1 MVTGQ
6 GFRILDMINSI
17 EAEFKHLSSEQKEEF
32 LKLHEYHFPSE
43 ENPNNLMT
51 IFRSNAY
58 NTGSDHV
65 GMFPKIARINH
76 SCRPNSGN
84 WWSEKSGRRVIYASR
99 DIEKD
104 EEITVSYIPL
114 LKTTKDR
121 QARLQQYGFV
131 CDCTACQSAESDKR
145 RVRISDS
152 LDDLEQKRH
161 SPSKKAAINKKRIG
175 KALALIEM
183 LEVEKL
189 GDYLARAYH
198 LAAVFNKH
206 AGHMEQAVKWATKE
220 WDTLQMP
227 ESDSEEALE
236 AINFILSLKAGK

>member
-1 MVTGQ
+1 
-6 GFRILDMINSI
+6 MITSI
-17 EAEFKHLSSEQKEEF
+17 EAEFKQLSSQQKEEF
-32 LKLHEYHFPSE
+32 LNLHEYHFPSE
-43 ENPNNLMT
+43 ENPNKLMT

-58 NTGSDHV
+58 NTGDDHV

-84 WWSEKSGRRVIYASR
+84 WWSEKTDRRVIYASR
-99 DIEKD
+99 DIEKG

-121 QARLQQYGFV
+121 QARLQQYGFT
-131 CDCTACQSAESDKR
+131 CDCPACQSVESDKR
-145 RVRISDS
+145 RVRISNS
-152 LDDLEQKRH
+152 IDDLEQKQH
-161 SPSKKAAINKKRIG
+161 SPSKKAAVTEKRIS

-183 LEVEKL
+183 LEAEEL

-206 AGHMEQAVKWATKE
+206 EGHMDKAVEWATKE
-220 WDTLQMP
+220 WDTLQMA
-227 ESDSEEALE
+227 EFESEEALG
-236 AINFILSLKAGK
+236 AMKFIANLKAGKR